1 MPVDPLV
8 QAVCA
13 ADQVALAR
21 AATAAMPVH
30 KGADS
35 AEEPEAFSAHRAW
48 SVVDHPQ
55 ALMAALQ
62 AQTQRPLAHLADTLM
77 AMGLLSPEGLAQ
89 VLSEP
94 IADPT
99 TRLGERL
106 LERGL
111 LSAEQLEL
119 ALSLQ
124 LGFVRVDAQRFPI
137 DPQAWQCAPG
147 AILQRLNLLPLM
159 HLDGELVVAVAD
171 LRQQGALD
179 ELAWV
184 SERRVRPVLAQA
196 QQIRQRLQALVQG
209 QDGLQGLAL
218 AAAPFGAADRWLADA
233 EHETFDDTGQA
244 DEAPDQEA
252 EHGLVQLINRMIIDA
267 RAQGASDIH
276 VETQPGR
283 QKLRIRFRL
292 DGRLRPYRE
301 LPYTVRAALV
311 ARLKIMCGLDISERR
326 KPQDGKIQF
335 ARFSPSHPL
344 ELRVVTIPTVQGL
357 EDVVLRLLTAVEPL
371 PLDGLDLHPLS
382 LLRFKAVI
390 ERPHGLILCAGPTGS
405 GKSTTLHAALA
416 HLNTPQRKIWTA
428 EDPVEITQPGLRQVQ
443 VNPRIDWTFE
453 KALRSFLRADP
464 DVIMVGEVRDR
475 DTARVAVEAALTGHL
490 VLSTIHTNSAAETVT
505 RLLDMGLDPFNFGD
519 SLLAVLGQRLVRRLC
534 AHCRQAQA
542 ATAFEIEAWLHEDL
556 RVGPIIGESKSPAIS
571 PAAGRDPDG
580 ELLRAGPQGLGGVGS
595 SVRWWAPG
603 CAHCQGSGL
612 LGRVSLHELLI
623 VSPEIRQLIQGR
635 HPPSLIQACAV
646 DQGMVS
652 LRQDGIEK
660 VLQGLTTLE
669 EVRAFTN
676 A

>member
-1 MPVDPLV
+1 MPVDPFAPYV
-8 QAVCA
+8 GT
-13 ADQVALAR
+13 ADRANADP
-21 AATAAMPVH
+21 AATAADQGAQATPGDVPVLAS
-30 KGADS
+30 KDWPVADQ
-35 AEEPEAFSAHRAW
+35 P
-48 SVVDHPQ
+48 P
-55 ALMAALQ
+55 ALVAALQ
-62 AQTQRPLAHLADTLM
+62 AQAQ
-77 AMGLLSPEGLAQ
+77 SPE
-89 VLSEP
+89 
-94 IADPT
+94 
-99 TRLGERL
+99 
-106 LERGL
+106 
-111 LSAEQLEL
+111 
-119 ALSLQ
+119 
-124 LGFVRVDAQRFPI
+124 LGFVCVDAQRFPI
-137 DPQAWQCAPG
+137 DPQAWHCAPG
-147 AILQRLNLLPLM
+147 SVLQRLNLLPLL

-171 LRQQGALD
+171 LREQGKLD
-179 ELAWV
+179 ELTWV
-184 SERRVRPVLAQA
+184 SERRVRPVLADA
-196 QQIRQRLQALVQG
+196 QQIRLRLQALVQG
-209 QDGLQGLAL
+209 QESLRGLAM
-218 AAAPFGAADRWLADA
+218 APAPSGAADRWLADV
-233 EHETFDDTGQA
+233 EQETLADTSEPE
-244 DEAPDQEA
+244 EALDQEA

-267 RAQGASDIH
+267 RARGASDIH

-292 DGRLRPYRE
+292 DGRLQPYRE
-301 LPYTVRAALV
+301 LPHTVRAALV

-357 EDVVLRLLTAVEPL
+357 EDVVLRLLTAIEPL
-371 PLDGLDLHPLS
+371 PLGGLDLHPLS
-382 LLRFKAVI
+382 LLRFKSVI

-534 AHCRQAQA
+534 TQCRQTPGTTDVELQARAAAQQPSA
-542 ATAFEIEAWLHEDL
+542 GGGAW
-556 RVGPIIGESKSPAIS
+556 
-571 PAAGRDPDG
+571 DG
-580 ELLRAGPQGLGGVGS
+580 TPSLGGGGPAM
-595 SVRWWAPG
+595 RWWAPG

-612 LGRVSLHELLI
+612 RGRIGLHELLI
-623 VSPEIRQLIQGR
+623 VSPEIRALIYARQA
-635 HPPSLIQACAV
+635 PSLIQACAI

-660 VLQGLTTLE
+660 VQQGMTTLE
-669 EVRAFTN
+669 EVRASIN